1 MSKVS
6 INYDG
11 MIPVHIRAQHPQH
24 KIAHF
29 RPNQR
34 NECDLVTVTKDGNP
48 LEGLARRLK
57 EIWRLEDKNLII
69 ETKLERRSCFTGLRC
84 GDCTDRPWRMS
95 RSLLLTRGLPNRV
108 ALQPE
113 FPNPTSGDS
122 QILVVLFSSVAVS
135 LWRIIKPG
143 VHSSTVSR
151 LRKSTRLA
159 ERPRALNS

>member
-1 MSKVS
+1 MRVQPSLPPGPQDDDEVWNMFPRMSKVS

-57 EIWRLEDKNLII
+57 EIWRLEDRYKI
-69 ETKLERRSCFTGLRC
+69 
-84 GDCTDRPWRMS
+84 
-95 RSLLLTRGLPNRV
+95 
-108 ALQPE
+108 
-113 FPNPTSGDS
+113 
-122 QILVVLFSSVAVS
+122 
-135 LWRIIKPG
+135 
-143 VHSSTVSR
+143 
-151 LRKSTRLA
+151 
-159 ERPRALNS
+159 

>member
-1 MSKVS
+1 
-6 INYDG
+6 
-11 MIPVHIRAQHPQH
+11 
-24 KIAHF
+24 
-29 RPNQR
+29 
-34 NECDLVTVTKDGNP
+34 
-48 LEGLARRLK
+48 
-57 EIWRLEDKNLII
+57 
-69 ETKLERRSCFTGLRC
+69 
-84 GDCTDRPWRMS
+84 MS

-108 ALQPE
+108 ALLPK

-143 VHSSTVSR
+143 VHSSTVSTLSR